1 MSTCVQLQS
10 HSASDTAAIGSAVA
24 RLAQQGDIIALQG
37 ELGAGKTQFVRGLA
51 TGMGI
56 DPRSVSSPT
65 FVFVQEYEPDDPEA
79 LVLVHIDAYRLQGP
93 GDLAGIGW
101 GDAGEDLR
109 HQAVVAIEWAD
120 LITPALGDDWLDVRI
135 AHAQKG
141 RDITIEPHGKWMQRM
156 DTLVRECAEL
166 KSD

>member
-1 MSTCVQLQS
+1 MSTAAHLQS
-10 HSASDTAAIGSAVA
+10 RSASDTTSIGAAIG
-24 RLAQQGDIIALQG
+24 RLAKQGDIIALQG

-51 TGMGI
+51 MGMGI

-65 FVFVQEYEPDDPEA
+65 FVFVQEYEPVDPEA

-93 GDLAGIGW
+93 SDLAGIGW

-120 LITPALGDDWLDVRI
+120 LITPALGDDWLNVRI
-135 AHAQKG
+135 EHAEAG
-141 RDITIEPHGKWMQRM
+141 REITIQPHGNWSQRM
-156 DTLVRECAEL
+156 DALISECS
-166 KSD
+166 KINSD